1 MTDYTPQQLADLN
14 AAIARGAMQLKMGEE
29 MVTFRSLDE
38 MMRIK
43 AIMERDL
50 GMFTSRRHYPA
61 FSRGT

>member
-1 MTDYTPQQLADLN
+1 MTAYTQQQLDDLN

-38 MMRIK
+38 MLRIK
-43 AIMERDL
+43 AIMESDL
-50 GMFTSRRHYPA
+50 GRVTSRRHYPA